1 MYLWLNVID
10 LIPKHSYGQIPHY
23 FLLSWR
29 AEMLKTHCDQVH
41 CIQILIFLH
50 FVVIFSL
57 TKVFLLTYYATYQ
70 STTIPI
76 EGVRFY
82 PLVAGSFLSIFFF
95 CCVATVTGLFI
106 VCTMPGGKP
115 SELLCGFGVL
125 PLVRAVIL
133 AVLCAGFST
142 LLLGFLLRKPYT
154 RLGHVSNC
162 HALNSHIAHGMMLR

>member
-1 MYLWLNVID
+1 MDKSHIIFCFLEEQSCSTLIVTRFICIQRCV
-10 LIPKHSYGQIPHY
+10 LIPSLCCY
-23 FLLSWR
+23 L
-29 AEMLKTHCDQVH
+29 
-41 CIQILIFLH
+41 
-50 FVVIFSL
+50 SL

-133 AVLCAGFST
+133 AVLCAGFSS
-142 LLLGFLLRKPYT
+142 LLLGYLLRKPYT
-154 RLGHVSNC
+154 RLGHVSC
-162 HALNSHIAHGMMLR
+162 GLALNSHIAHGMIASIVCLLMWY